1 MLLTGVLRASHMRL
15 KGEAECICALVH
27 LCTAHK
33 GREHQGPVKGKPWL
47 RTERLP
53 LAWVA

>member
-15 KGEAECICALVH
+15 KGKAECIWKDH
-27 LCTAHK
+27 LSTAHK
-33 GREHQGPVKGKPWL
+33 GRERQGPVKGKPWL